1 MTTTSLVEKKYIHI
15 CIFWLSI
22 VFLNKAGSPII
33 SIFLVNYLHLVHSS
47 VFGTMSGTV
56 NVITSLPP
64 KGIPARL
71 RMSSHSAIATTS
83 ALERKRSMAVLTA
96 DSNEPRNQQAGPF
109 SETSF
114 DLSLFG
120 KF

>member
-1 MTTTSLVEKKYIHI
+1 MTTTGLVEKKYIHV

-33 SIFLVNYLHLVHSS
+33 SICLVNYLHLVYIVVYLAQCLGH
-47 VFGTMSGTV
+47 TV
-56 NVITSLPP
+56 NFTTSLPP

-83 ALERKRSMAVLTA
+83 ALERK
-96 DSNEPRNQQAGPF
+96 
-109 SETSF
+109 
-114 DLSLFG
+114 
-120 KF
+120 